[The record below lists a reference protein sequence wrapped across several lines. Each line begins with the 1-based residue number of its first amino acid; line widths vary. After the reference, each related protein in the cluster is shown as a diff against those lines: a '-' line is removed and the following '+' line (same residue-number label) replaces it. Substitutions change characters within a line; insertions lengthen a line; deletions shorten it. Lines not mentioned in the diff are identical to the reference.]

1 MEMRREKGA
10 IKELVELIEEL
21 PLELQE
27 EVRDFARFLLE
38 RRARKQKRKAKFEW
52 AGALKELRD
61 RYTSVDLQHEISK
74 WREEGNPPS

>member
-1 MEMRREKGA
+1 MRREKGA

-61 RYTSVDLQHEISK
+61 RYTSVDLQHEISR

>member
-1 MEMRREKGA
+1 MRREKGA

-38 RRARKQKRKAKFEW
+38 RRARKPKRKPKFEW
-52 AGALKELRD
+52 AGALEELRD